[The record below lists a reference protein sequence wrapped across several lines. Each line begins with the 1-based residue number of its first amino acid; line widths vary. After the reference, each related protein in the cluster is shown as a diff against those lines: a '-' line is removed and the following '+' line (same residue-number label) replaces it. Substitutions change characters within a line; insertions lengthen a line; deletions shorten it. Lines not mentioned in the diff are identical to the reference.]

1 MSSPIYLDNSATTK
15 VRDEVCEVMK
25 PFLCDRWGNAS
36 SIHRM
41 GRQSQLAMAFA
52 RHQVAKLINCSPEE
66 IYFAPCGTYANNVAI
81 LGRARFADAN
91 DQGKH
96 LITTQIEHS
105 AVLGPAKHLESL
117 GWKVTYLP
125 VNSEGIA
132 SSESLKQSI
141 TKETSIISVMWANN
155 EIGSLQPIHEMAG
168 IASESGIYF
177 HTDAIQ
183 VTGRVPVDVSK
194 TPVSAL
200 SLSGHK
206 FYAPK
211 GIGALYLRKGANV
224 MPIMFGGGQ
233 ERGVFPGTEGLA
245 NIIAMGKAA
254 ELAVEELGSITAV
267 LREMQALIIKRLTQ
281 VAGVKLTGPVDLE
294 KRLPG
299 HVSLV
304 VPGVEGETL
313 VMRSDLKGVCISSG
327 SACHHGI
334 TEPSHVLKAIGLS
347 NREALGSAR
356 ISAGR
361 YNSVEEVSRA
371 LDILMEVIT
380 SCPQTVRV

>member
-1 MSSPIYLDNSATTK
+1 
-15 VRDEVCEVMK
+15 
-25 PFLCDRWGNAS
+25 
-36 SIHRM
+36 M

-52 RHQVAKLINCSPEE
+52 RQQVAKLINCSPEE

-81 LGRARFADAN
+81 LGRARFAEAN
-91 DQGKH
+91 NHGKH

-105 AVLGPAKHLESL
+105 AILGPAKHLESL
-117 GWKVTYLP
+117 GWTVTYLP
-125 VNSEGIA
+125 VDKYGVT
-132 SSESLKQSI
+132 SSESLKKAI

-155 EIGSLQPIHEMAG
+155 EIGSVQPIQEMAE
-168 IASESGIYF
+168 IAAASGIYF

-183 VTGRVPVDVSK
+183 VTGRIPVDMAK

-211 GIGALYLRKGANV
+211 GIGALYLRKGSNV
-224 MPIMFGGGQ
+224 MPLMFGGGQ
-233 ERGVFPGTEGLA
+233 ERGLFPGTEGLA

-254 ELAVEELGSITAV
+254 ELALDELQSITST
-267 LREMQALIIKRLTQ
+267 LREMQERIIQTLTKIE
-281 VAGVKLTGPVDLE
+281 GVKLTGPVDLD

-313 VMRSDLKGVCISSG
+313 VLRSDLKGVCISSG

-347 NREALGSAR
+347 NRDALGSAR

-361 YNSVEEVSRA
+361 YNTMEEVDRA
-371 LDILMEVIT
+371 LEILMEVIT

>member
-1 MSSPIYLDNSATTK
+1 MSAPIYLDNSATTK
-15 VRDEVCEVMK
+15 VRDEICEVMK

-52 RHQVAKLINCSPEE
+52 RQQVAKLINCTPEE

-81 LGRARFADAN
+81 LGRARFAEAN
-91 DQGKH
+91 NQGRH

-105 AVLGPAKHLESL
+105 AILGPAKHLESM
-117 GWKVTYLP
+117 GWTVTYLP
-125 VNSEGIA
+125 VDKYGIA
-132 SSESLKQSI
+132 SPEALKKAI

-155 EIGSLQPIHEMAG
+155 EIGSVQPIQAMAE
-168 IASESGIYF
+168 IAAASGIYF

-183 VTGRVPVDVSK
+183 VTGRIPVDMAK

-211 GIGALYLRKGANV
+211 GIGALYLRKGSNV
-224 MPIMFGGGQ
+224 MPLMFGGGQ
-233 ERGVFPGTEGLA
+233 ERGLFPGTEGLA

-254 ELAVEELGSITAV
+254 ELALEELQNITAT
-267 LREMQALIIKRLTQ
+267 LREMQDRIIQTLTKIE
-281 VAGVKLTGPVDLE
+281 GVKLTGPVDLD

-313 VMRSDLKGVCISSG
+313 VLRSDLKGVCISSG

-347 NREALGSAR
+347 NRDALGSAR

-361 YNSVEEVSRA
+361 YNTMEEVDRA
-371 LDILMEVIT
+371 LEILMEVIT